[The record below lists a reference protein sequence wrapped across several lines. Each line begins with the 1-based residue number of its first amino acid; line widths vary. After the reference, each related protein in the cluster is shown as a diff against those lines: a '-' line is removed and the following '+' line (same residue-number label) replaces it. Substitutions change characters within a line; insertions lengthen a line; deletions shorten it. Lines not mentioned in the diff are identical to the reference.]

1 MVDPFGLMNRALDR
15 GMRSRPGSGRKQQ
28 IRNPD
33 DPKDLEY
40 LRSMHPDFDEVMGS
54 GQIDYKTPLPERREL
69 RELVPDPAGRRPRA
83 DVSGARELRRRGV
96 LGAGAGA
103 LPFCV
108 ARCHVEALERRKRQV
123 HEHASRPLGG
133 RVPLRRLR
141 EQEADR
147 VLRLRGGAEPADLA
161 VAAGRGRPVVAGP
174 PEIVVHAAF
183 APDDRSVASTDLEGT
198 LMVSDL
204 GTGACTLKQTL
215 HLGAAHATSFC
226 RSEPS
231 LLCTAGADGALQLLD
246 LRVHTLP
253 PARRPP
259 SMLANCVELNAAL
272 GIRAAHDG
280 HPVHAVEFADRDTIF
295 SGGADHKLKRWDVRM
310 SDHWNTTCLREYL
323 GHTGS
328 IRCLA
333 LSPNQRFIVTGCE
346 DGSCRVWPK
355 DVLGDVRQSLGELR
369 AQAEALDAK
378 LQETSVP
385 AEAQG
390 LRRRRSELRQAMA
403 PLRASEE
410 QLAREGHGSAIRTL
424 NGHVALVSGCAW
436 QEDVAT
442 NTATVISSSWD
453 QSVQMFKLDL
463 STLA

>member
-54 GQIDYKTPLPERREL
+54 GQIDYKTRCQRDANFASSFRIPPVVDPVRTL
-69 RELVPDPAGRRPRA
+69 REHTNSVDAVCWGPEPGHFLSASHDATLKLWNAESGRCTNTLQGHSAGVYHCA
-83 DVSGARELRRRGV
+83 VSAN
-96 LGAGAGA
+96 
-103 LPFCV
+103 
-108 ARCHVEALERRKRQV
+108 
-123 HEHASRPLGG
+123 
-133 RVPLRRLR
+133 RRLIASCGSGE
-141 EQEADR
+141 EQNLLIWQWPQA
-147 VLRLRGGAEPADLA
+147 A
-161 VAAGRGRPVVAGP
+161 VGLSLQGHRRS
-174 PEIVVHAAF
+174 VVHAAF

-215 HLGAAHATSFC
+215 HLGAAHTTSFC

-442 NTATVISSSWD
+442 NTAAVISSSWD